1 MKVVVVHNGK
11 SGSALPIAEIRT
23 KCEAAGIEVTD
34 AVAVGSDLE
43 RDLHPHLADGRTILA
58 IGGDGTVS
66 AVAGLVAHTDATLV
80 PIPGGTL
87 NNFTKDLGVPQDI
100 DEALARAA
108 STSAR
113 QVDIASVNDVYFV
126 NNSSIGLYSTTLR
139 ERQSLESLHG
149 KWSSA
154 AIATVKAFWRFKSYR
169 VEAEGMEFT
178 TPIIFV
184 GNNRYPVDGFDGGFR
199 RERLDEGTLSM
210 FVVAGKRRWSM
221 FKLGLHLVFVRS
233 LKHASDFEDHYGTE
247 FTIETKRTFVSVSH
261 DGELTSL
268 ATPLRYRIHPGVLRV
283 I

>member
-1 MKVVVVHNGK
+1 MKVVVVHNAD
-11 SGSALPIAEIRT
+11 SGSALPIDEIRT
-23 KCEAAGIEVTD
+23 ECDAAGIEVTD
-34 AVAVGSDLE
+34 AVAISRDLASDL
-43 RDLHPHLADGRTILA
+43 RPHVAEGRNIMA

-100 DEALARAA
+100 DEALVRAA
-108 STSAR
+108 STSPR

-139 ERQSLESLHG
+139 ERETLESLHG
-149 KWSSA
+149 KWSAA
-154 AIATVKAFWRFKSYR
+154 AIATAKAFWRFKSYR

-184 GNNRYPVDGFDGGFR
+184 GNNRYPVDGFDDGFR
-199 RERLDEGTLSM
+199 RERIDEGTLSV
-210 FVVAGKRRWSM
+210 FVVASKRRWSM
-221 FKLGLHLVFVRS
+221 FKLGLHMVFVRS
-233 LKHASDFEDHYGTE
+233 LKHARDFEDHYGSE
-247 FTIETKRTFVSVSH
+247 FTIVTRRTLVSVSH
-261 DGELTSL
+261 DGELTSIKS
-268 ATPLRYRIHPGVLRV
+268 PLRYRIHPGALRV